1 MEQNPD
7 QSFRPSDRLRKSHE
21 IENVLKSG
29 NKLRGKHLLLYG
41 IANSHGHP
49 RLGRV
54 ISKRWGNAVRRNRIR
69 RWLREV
75 FRRHKSAIHA
85 MDLVV
90 LLHNDNQL
98 SYQKIS
104 DDFLQ
109 LVERMKN
116 KINRI
121 PAE

>member
-1 MEQNPD
+1 MEQKPD
-7 QSFRPSDRLRKSHE
+7 QSFRPADRLRKSHE
-21 IENVLKSG
+21 IESVLKKG
-29 NKLRGKHLLLYG
+29 NKVRGKYLVLYG
-41 IANSHGHP
+41 LANSLGHP

-75 FRRHKSAIHA
+75 FRRHKSTIHA

-90 LLHNDNQL
+90 LLHSNHQL
-98 SYQKIS
+98 SYQRIS

-109 LVERMKN
+109 LAERMKH
-116 KINRI
+116 KINCM
-121 PAE
+121 PPE